1 MNAITMAKASA
12 RKEEEERKE
21 AGLRAPHRQAKQ
33 RGRAPGLGHLPGDVS
48 LAAGAGGRAA
58 RAAQKQGNWLAAR
71 GKTQQREGLGSKS
84 SSANQA
90 AQAATKGAGY
100 ESRRCFA
107 LLLFCFC
114 SRSLPVIAAALACE
128 CPQTRRKQLRETG
141 LGIGYGESSTGHK
154 QRRADAK
161 AMEEQIDEQ
170 VDHDAVKH
178 LELLEY
184 MLSKYKTDHPT
195 VLPRQ
200 QTNLAHCKNRTP
212 RSRVAESTACS
223 SARTCARAADGLC
236 ECRRRGNA
244 TRRRSCLG
252 R

>member
-1 MNAITMAKASA
+1 M
-12 RKEEEERKE
+12 
-21 AGLRAPHRQAKQ
+21 
-33 RGRAPGLGHLPGDVS
+33 
-48 LAAGAGGRAA
+48 
-58 RAAQKQGNWLAAR
+58 
-71 GKTQQREGLGSKS
+71 
-84 SSANQA
+84 
-90 AQAATKGAGY
+90 
-100 ESRRCFA
+100 
-107 LLLFCFC
+107 LFCSFAHLLC

-128 CPQTRRKQLRETG
+128 CPQTRLKQLRETG

-223 SARTCARAADGLC
+223 SARTCAREADGLC
-236 ECRRRGNA
+236 ECRRKGN
-244 TRRRSCLG
+244 TRRCLCLG